1 MTDREQKGAAGLD
14 RLRKRIAR
22 VRARGGR
29 IAWERW
35 LFVIGGAALAAG
47 IAMIIVGWYG
57 AAHTPYT
64 FEQIPYMISG
74 GLLGLAVAIVGGLFY
89 FSFWLTRQVQETRR
103 QGEEQRRALL
113 RLEKALLAGARNGNG
128 STSPANGGMTLVA
141 TRTGTMI
148 HRPDCPVVA
157 NRDDVRRIAAG
168 TPGFEP
174 CKICDPLGAPAN

>member
-47 IAMIIVGWYG
+47 LAMIIVGWDG
-57 AAHTPYT
+57 AARTPDT
-64 FEQIPYMISG
+64 VEQIPYMISRR
-74 GLLGLAVAIVGGLFY
+74 LLCLAVAIVGGLFY

-113 RLEKALLAGARNGNG
+113 RLEKALLAG
-128 STSPANGGMTLVA
+128 
-141 TRTGTMI
+141 
-148 HRPDCPVVA
+148 
-157 NRDDVRRIAAG
+157 
-168 TPGFEP
+168 
-174 CKICDPLGAPAN
+174 